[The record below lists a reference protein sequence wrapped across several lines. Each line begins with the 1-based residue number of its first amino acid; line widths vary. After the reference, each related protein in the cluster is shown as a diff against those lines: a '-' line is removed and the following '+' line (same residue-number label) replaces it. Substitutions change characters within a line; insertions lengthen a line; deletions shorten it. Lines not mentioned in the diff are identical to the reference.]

1 MRSLKPSKKL
11 CTSGKTYGAFVVDI
25 FDEFALDPDYDA
37 VASDADVKTFQSFF
51 HNDPHPN
58 ARGFDVICRRF
69 VSTILENSR
78 FVVGSRKNPPAVT
91 VTTTTDHVDVETSA
105 GKHESVPVN
114 YTTESEISLART
126 ASSITVR
133 TTGEAVDYLTKAR
146 NTVNYASSSV
156 QHTDPSGMTTGSSA
170 SSYTS
175 VSKDGYWAEG
185 GTEES
190 TQKLAPGMEIV
201 IPTDQP
207 EKLPITNTKESKHPS
222 KPQLSGDVKTSDSD
236 GTFDYTETQVLK
248 QGKVSVTAQ
257 ELDFIKLETSDSDM
271 HYVYSDIKPDKTNQL
286 LFANKPVVV
295 PENPSISSSYE
306 FLHIGSDVYSR
317 FASAHIHTYKDPS
330 QPNEKPVYT
339 DKNGTAYY
347 VLVED
352 HNQFSKLLVPRYYF
366 PHIESPVE
374 GMRPA
379 RYDYVQRFTL
389 IDRDGNL
396 FSAYCADKDT
406 GAQENYQYRMQNIS
420 DGTYYS
426 AEQANRIRVV
436 ANNGYWGTSSGFG
449 SLSAVKEM
457 MGKSGKFSEDD
468 IERLTDGMAM
478 IAVAEGN
485 YGVNV
490 QMNLY
495 FSLHVE
501 DDVFSIKRF
510 WRKENVLPSAPQ
522 TGDSSYPMLVAVLL
536 LCSTVSVFALRR
548 RVRRS

>member
-1 MRSLKPSKKL
+1 M
-11 CTSGKTYGAFVVDI
+11 DI

-51 HNDPHPN
+51 YNDPHPN
-58 ARGFDVICRRF
+58 ARGFDVISRRF

-78 FVVGSRKNPPAVT
+78 FV
-91 VTTTTDHVDVETSA
+91 
-105 GKHESVPVN
+105 
-114 YTTESEISLART
+114 
-126 ASSITVR
+126 
-133 TTGEAVDYLTKAR
+133 
-146 NTVNYASSSV
+146 
-156 QHTDPSGMTTGSSA
+156 
-170 SSYTS
+170 
-175 VSKDGYWAEG
+175 
-185 GTEES
+185 
-190 TQKLAPGMEIV
+190 
-201 IPTDQP
+201 
-207 EKLPITNTKESKHPS
+207 
-222 KPQLSGDVKTSDSD
+222 
-236 GTFDYTETQVLK
+236 
-248 QGKVSVTAQ
+248 
-257 ELDFIKLETSDSDM
+257 
-271 HYVYSDIKPDKTNQL
+271 
-286 LFANKPVVV
+286 
-295 PENPSISSSYE
+295 
-306 FLHIGSDVYSR
+306 
-317 FASAHIHTYKDPS
+317 SAHIHTYKDPS

-366 PHIESPVE
+366 SHIESPVE

-510 WRKENVLPSAPQ
+510 WRKENVPPSAPQ